1 MRKPR
6 APKTLPEGRERRP
19 PRRRPASVPVT
30 ESAALSALVPRL
42 AAARVL
48 CVGDLMLDRFLY
60 GEVERVS
67 PEAPVPVLRVSRES
81 TMLGGAGNV
90 VRNLVALGARAT
102 FVATIGNDRAGSTL
116 ATLVDAEER
125 VDARLMRTAGR
136 ASTIKSR
143 YLAAGQQLL
152 RADRDPD
159 RPIGES
165 VAADLADAA
174 AAAVPDCDAAVLS
187 DYGKGVVG
195 EAVID
200 AVLAAAA
207 AHGKPVIVD
216 PKGEDFS
223 RYRGAGTVTPNRAE
237 LAAASGAPTDGDEA
251 VARAARRL
259 IAELDIGQVLVTRG
273 AAGMSLVTA
282 GEASHFPA
290 RAREV
295 FDVSGAGDTAVAAF
309 AAAIGAGLEPAL
321 AAQVANAAAGL
332 AVGKVGTAVAEA
344 DELAAALHRGEAL
357 AGETKVVGPER
368 AGERVD
374 RWRRRG
380 ARIGFANG
388 CFDLLH
394 PGHLS
399 LLRQARAAC
408 DRLVVGL
415 NGDASVSRLK
425 GPGRPVQG
433 EAARAMVLA
442 SLECVDLVVIFAAD
456 TPLELIERLRPDV
469 LAKGADYALSEVVGA
484 GFVQGYGGRVLLA
497 ELERGHSTSGAIARI
512 ARMAG

>member
-1 MRKPR
+1 M
-6 APKTLPEGRERRP
+6 
-19 PRRRPASVPVT
+19 T
-30 ESAALSALVPRL
+30 ENAALSALVPRL

-116 ATLVDAEER
+116 ATLVDAEAR

-159 RPIGES
+159 RPIGDS

-195 EAVID
+195 EAVIG

-223 RYRGAGTVTPNRAE
+223 RYRSAGTVTPNRAE
-237 LAAASGAPTDGDEA
+237 LAAASGAPTDDDEA

-259 IAELDIGQVLVTRG
+259 IADLDIGRVLVTRG

-282 GEASHFPA
+282 GEAAHFPA

-309 AAAIGAGLEPAL
+309 AAAFDQNRQYGKWKLVNIADAPAAPSGSGIRVSDDDSPYVRFSNIFDFQGLESDLVILVLPMAPGQTKPRGIITL
-321 AAQVANAAAGL
+321 PHYNYLNRLLYIAMSRANAML
-332 AVGKVGTAVAEA
+332 IVMA
-344 DELAAALHRGEAL
+344 DEGYKVHLQP
-357 AGETKVVGPER
+357 ET
-368 AGERVD
+368 A
-374 RWRRRG
+374 
-380 ARIGFANG
+380 F
-388 CFDLLH
+388 
-394 PGHLS
+394 
-399 LLRQARAAC
+399 Q
-408 DRLVVGL
+408 
-415 NGDASVSRLK
+415 
-425 GPGRPVQG
+425 
-433 EAARAMVLA
+433 LA
-442 SLECVDLVVIFAAD
+442 STI
-456 TPLELIERLRPDV
+456 
-469 LAKGADYALSEVVGA
+469 
-484 GFVQGYGGRVLLA
+484 
-497 ELERGHSTSGAIARI
+497 
-512 ARMAG
+512 